1 MEVREQL
8 GSPAVGSEVYYWLL
22 VNWYSGW
29 ENSKELSKILVVL
42 GLKTLIKAFPWDC
55 GDGSVGKASIKQT
68 WGSSV
73 QIPSIYINSSLV
85 ARQETPLT
93 LEVDIKDPKSK
104 LAG

>member
-1 MEVREQL
+1 MLR
-8 GSPAVGSEVYYWLL
+8 
-22 VNWYSGW
+22 
-29 ENSKELSKILVVL
+29 
-42 GLKTLIKAFPWDC
+42 LKTLIKAFPWDC
-55 GDGSVGKASIKQT
+55 GDGSVGQASIKQT

-93 LEVDIKDPKSK
+93 LEVDIKDPQSK